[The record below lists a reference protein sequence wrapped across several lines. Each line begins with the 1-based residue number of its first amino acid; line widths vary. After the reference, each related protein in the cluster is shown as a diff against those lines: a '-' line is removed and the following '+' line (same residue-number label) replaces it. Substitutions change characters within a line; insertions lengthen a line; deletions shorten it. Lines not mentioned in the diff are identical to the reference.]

1 MAELKVGVAYHR
13 FIDAYSPAEF
23 ARDAEAMGLDSVWA
37 SENTFSS
44 GPKTDP
50 FVALGAF
57 AAVTTK
63 PLLGT
68 SVVRLPLRSP
78 IAMAKACAC
87 VDRFSRGRFVF
98 GVGVGGENLEEFEAS
113 GIDVHRRGART
124 DECLKIFKELWTS
137 DCATF
142 KGRFFQF
149 ENINQ
154 EPKPV
159 QPGGPP
165 IWVGGRS
172 EAAIRRV
179 IRYGHGFLP
188 YLFSPTRYKKTGE
201 RLEELAHEMGRD
213 NDAITRACLLF
224 MCIDDDEGA
233 ALRKMRAT
241 CGADYHLT
249 EEQMGRLCVFG
260 PPRRCI
266 EALEAYVEAGLQH
279 AVIAFGCP
287 LGEVRRQLER
297 LGTEVVPH
305 FKPNNVSTPA
315 VSKA

>member
-13 FIDAYSPAEF
+13 FIDGYSPAEL
-23 ARDAEAMGLDSVWA
+23 ARDAEALGLDSVWV

-44 GPKTDP
+44 TPKTDP

-87 VDRFSRGRFVF
+87 ADRFSKGRFVL
-98 GVGVGGENLEEFEAS
+98 GVGVGGEHLQEFEAS
-113 GIDVHRRGART
+113 GIDVRQRGART

-137 DCATF
+137 DRATF

-172 EAAIRRV
+172 EAAMRRV
-179 IRYGHGFLP
+179 IRYGHGFYP
-188 YLFSPTRYKKTGE
+188 YLFSPTGYKRAWE
-201 RLEELAHEMGRD
+201 RLQELAHEMGR
-213 NDAITRACLLF
+213 NSVAITRACLLF
-224 MCIDDDEGA
+224 MCIDDEEGV
-233 ALRKMRAT
+233 ALRKMQET
-241 CGADYHLT
+241 SGADYHLT
-249 EEQMGRLCVFG
+249 EEQVRRLCVFG
-260 PPRRCI
+260 PPSQCI

-279 AVIAFGCP
+279 VVIGFGCP

-297 LGTEVVPH
+297 LGTEVIPH
-305 FKPNNVSTPA
+305 FKR
-315 VSKA
+315 KG